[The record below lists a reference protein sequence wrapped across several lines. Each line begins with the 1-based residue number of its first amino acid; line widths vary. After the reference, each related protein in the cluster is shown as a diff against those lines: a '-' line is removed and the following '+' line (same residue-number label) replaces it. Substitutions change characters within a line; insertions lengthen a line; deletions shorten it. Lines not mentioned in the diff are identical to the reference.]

1 MQIKEDEMEN
11 IEFTGIELEIVKA
24 LARLA
29 MLLSQASMY
38 NPIVLLQAALQL
50 SMDTIDEVRGGSAS
64 V

>member
-38 NPIVLLQAALQL
+38 NPIVLLKAALQL
-50 SMDTIDEVRGGSAS
+50 SMDTIDEVRGGSTS